1 LLSVCIVNW
10 NTKTYLRECLASL
23 AAHPPD
29 GEAMEVIVVDNAS
42 SDGSAGMA
50 AEEFPDV
57 DLLVA
62 RENIGYADANN
73 LAMRRAVG
81 DILLLLNPDVRV
93 LPNALTNAVQFAR
106 DHHRAG
112 AVSVRFR
119 NPDGSLQPSLRGFPA
134 PESLLLEVMGLWRV
148 APGSTRLGAY
158 FMRWFGY
165 DRVIE
170 VDQPM
175 GTFLMIPRAA
185 YESVGELDSGF
196 PIFFNEVD
204 WCFRAKAL
212 GWKIYFTPNAEI
224 VHYGG
229 QGTKQAPK
237 ASMVRESHRSL
248 IRFYEKHYRSQM
260 SPIAFRA
267 AIAAMRLA
275 EKLRVFRAREG

>member
-1 LLSVCIVNW
+1 
-10 NTKTYLRECLASL
+10 
-23 AAHPPD
+23 
-29 GEAMEVIVVDNAS
+29 
-42 SDGSAGMA
+42 
-50 AEEFPDV
+50 
-57 DLLVA
+57 
-62 RENIGYADANN
+62 
-73 LAMRRAVG
+73 
-81 DILLLLNPDVRV
+81 
-93 LPNALTNAVQFAR
+93 
-106 DHHRAG
+106 
-112 AVSVRFR
+112 
-119 NPDGSLQPSLRGFPA
+119 
-134 PESLLLEVMGLWRV
+134 
-148 APGSTRLGAY
+148 LGAY